1 MVQSSPQKQPFQA
14 LPGARVTRM
23 NALEG
28 AGAAGAAPVSSTS
41 ASDGTSDSPSRA
53 RQAFTAAAVSPR
65 RKRASP
71 ERNFDGSSPE
81 STGYASAD
89 APESEQMESFKDYY
103 SSDEIHTGDLVS
115 TLWAYQPRATDEF
128 ELERG
133 DMIKIIGIWDDGWAT
148 GVRVNQKA
156 DEWEMRHNTQRDSVV
171 SSDASSPSTGQEVK
185 AFPVCL
191 LSFTETMFLT
201 LP

>member
-1 MVQSSPQKQPFQA
+1 
-14 LPGARVTRM
+14 
-23 NALEG
+23 
-28 AGAAGAAPVSSTS
+28 
-41 ASDGTSDSPSRA
+41 
-53 RQAFTAAAVSPR
+53 
-65 RKRASP
+65 
-71 ERNFDGSSPE
+71 
-81 STGYASAD
+81 
-89 APESEQMESFKDYY
+89 MESFKDYY